1 MKMGGARKLLARNLR
16 LLRLVRGWS
25 QERLAEE
32 AGLDR
37 SYVSDIERA
46 TRNVSVEI
54 LERLAGA
61 FGVSLPELLSEP
73 NPIELGE
80 GLLNAYSGDITENKE

>member
-1 MKMGGARKLLARNLR
+1 MGGARKLLARNLR
-16 LLRLVRGWS
+16 VLRLVRGWS

-54 LERLAGA
+54 LERLACA
-61 FGVSLPELLSEP
+61 FGVSLSELLSEP
-73 NPIELGE
+73 NPVELGE